1 MLILEKNQAQNV
13 VSVLT
18 AFPSQNPAYLDKELS
33 NVILEL
39 LQKEN
44 LNSRELEKKTQKSAD
59 AIIFALQSLLEQDKI
74 KILPNNKYTLQ

>member
-1 MLILEKNQAQNV
+1 MQKIIFTIILLLISFNSFSEEKEILPVQKIQKIEEKNN
-13 VSVLT
+13 
-18 AFPSQNPAYLDKELS
+18 
-33 NVILEL
+33 